1 MTSVTKYPKTSMT
14 LLKNAPTA
22 CLQGKQ
28 QNMETWQNSNYRS
41 GTVNSKSFVGK
52 VLLQIK
58 WKFELNSTL

>member
-1 MTSVTKYPKTSMT
+1 MT

-41 GTVNSKSFVGK
+41 GTVNLKSFIGK
-52 VLLQIK
+52 VLLRIK